1 MDKIKK
7 YTEMLME
14 LPQITTAKHLK
25 SVESAITTSWGKDPW
40 TEKQISVDCCQNY
53 RDSLVEA
60 KKNIRNV

>member
-7 YTEMLME
+7 YTEMLLE

-40 TEKQISVDCCQNY
+40 TEKQITVDCCQN
-53 RDSLVEA
+53 
-60 KKNIRNV
+60 